1 MAIKPIR
8 TIIID
13 DDKDWLDILKT
24 MIKSQQQLN
33 LIGSFTSAVAAH
45 SLITEGSVDLILQDI
60 EMPEVNG
67 MEFIERLSKPPMVV
81 FVTSHPEFAVRSYEV
96 NAVDYL
102 VKPIAI
108 PRFLQA
114 MEKVT
119 SKWTEKQAQTSADN
133 AYFFIRENN
142 NYVKVEMDKVLYLK
156 SMENYTQIVTT
167 DQLYTTLMP
176 LSNVKEQLPP
186 ELFLRVHRSYV
197 VNLSKITAV
206 NRTEV
211 LINEHEIPLT
221 RSMSESIFET
231 LVKARLISK
240 S

>member
-8 TIIID
+8 TIIVD
-13 DDKDWLDILKT
+13 DDKDWLDILET
-24 MIKSQQQLN
+24 LVKSQPQLS
-33 LIGSFTSAVAAH
+33 LVGSFTSVVAAH
-45 SLITEGSVDLILQDI
+45 SLITEGAVDLILQDI

-67 MEFIERLSKPPMVV
+67 MEFIARLSKPPMVI

-102 VKPIAI
+102 VKPITV
-108 PRFLQA
+108 PRFFQA
-114 MEKVT
+114 MEKIMA
-119 SKWTEKQAQTSADN
+119 KWTEKQAQISVEN

-142 NYVKVEMDKVLYLK
+142 NYVKVEMAKVLYLK

-176 LSNVKEQLPP
+176 LSDVKEQLPP
-186 ELFLRVHRSYV
+186 EIFLRVHRSYV

-211 LINEHEIPLT
+211 FINEHEIPLT
-221 RSMSESIFET
+221 RSMGDSIFET
-231 LVKARLISK
+231 LVKAHLISK

>member
-67 MEFIERLSKPPMVV
+67 MEFIGRLSKPPMVV

>member
-13 DDKDWLDILKT
+13 DDKDWLDILET
-24 MIKSQQQLN
+24 MVKSQPQLS

-67 MEFIERLSKPPMVV
+67 MEFIQRLSKPPMVI
-81 FVTSHPEFAVRSYEV
+81 FVTSHPEFAVKSYEV

-102 VKPIAI
+102 VKPITI
-108 PRFLQA
+108 PRFFQA
-114 MEKVT
+114 VEKVT
-119 SKWTEKQAQTSADN
+119 SKWSEKQAQPSTEN
-133 AYFFIRENN
+133 AHFFIRENN
-142 NYVKVEMDKVLYLK
+142 NYVKIDMSKVLYLK
-156 SMENYTQIVTT
+156 SMENYTQIITT

-176 LSNVKEQLPP
+176 LSDVKEQLPP
-186 ELFLRVHRSYV
+186 DIFLRVHRSYV

-211 LINEHEIPLT
+211 FINEHEIPLT
-221 RSMSESIFET
+221 RSIGDSIFET
-231 LVKARLISK
+231 LVKAHLISK